1 MYNNYFEHVYSKFWT
16 ETSKKYGMEDG
27 VDSIIEI
34 LLELHG
40 KSAFEVGIGTGWP
53 IADSLLKS
61 GVKVSGCDISERL
74 IAETQKTYP
83 NMELYAG
90 TIWEAGGGIN
100 KKTSAQYDIVY
111 CIRSSWYMKDFLR
124 VIEKMLQMTRSNGY
138 VVFNI
143 INGKNQEN
151 KKALARNRFQ
161 RIKGRIEGALKVLL
175 FNRDYFASCPAFYY
189 TQSEIE
195 RVLRILNVKW
205 KVLSTNQLGDNVAE
219 FDEKGQKLLFVIQK
233 Q

>member
-1 MYNNYFEHVYSKFWT
+1 
-16 ETSKKYGMEDG
+16 
-27 VDSIIEI
+27 
-34 LLELHG
+34 
-40 KSAFEVGIGTGWP
+40 
-53 IADSLLKS
+53 
-61 GVKVSGCDISERL
+61 
-74 IAETQKTYP
+74 
-83 NMELYAG
+83 
-90 TIWEAGGGIN
+90 
-100 KKTSAQYDIVY
+100 
-111 CIRSSWYMKDFLR
+111 
-124 VIEKMLQMTRSNGY
+124 MLQMTRSNGY